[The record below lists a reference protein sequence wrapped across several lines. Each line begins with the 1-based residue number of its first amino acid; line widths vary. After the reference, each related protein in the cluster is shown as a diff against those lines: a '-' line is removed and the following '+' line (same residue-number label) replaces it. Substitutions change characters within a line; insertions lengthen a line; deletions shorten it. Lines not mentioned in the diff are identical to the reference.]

1 LNTNYEQL
9 KISPYEDYRGQLK
22 KIAKKSMLNE
32 GQEIQEIY
40 VLYSNK
46 GTVRGNHYH
55 ELTTELFTVV
65 SGEAKMAFA
74 EINKNNTEIITIK
87 ASDNITIKVHPNIV
101 HAFKNEL
108 EEPLIILAVSLKEY
122 NPQDTDTFPYI
133 ILE

>member
-65 SGEAKMAFA
+65 SGEAKMAFV